1 MLAYV
6 CVYML
11 CTHVRLHT
19 HLHIHTMHTHLHF
32 IYSCMHMYVFSCLF
46 FLSFTLFLLIYL
58 YSNIF
63 HITYIIRNI
72 YLYILVSNPQI
83 ALIQNSF
90 VVWSGSGL
98 VTVRETCLIVLYSQ
112 DRMLRGADIFEK
124 RESSDSLERQDRLL
138 RSPDPAVN

>member
-1 MLAYV
+1 MLVYV
-6 CVYML
+6 CVHMQ
-11 CTHVRLHT
+11 CTNVQLHT
-19 HLHIHTMHTHLHF
+19 HTYTHNAHTF
-32 IYSCMHMYVFSCLF
+32 ILLYSCMHMYVFSCLF
-46 FLSFTLFLLIYL
+46 FLSFTLFLLICL
-58 YSNIF
+58 YSN
-63 HITYIIRNI
+63 ITYIIRNI